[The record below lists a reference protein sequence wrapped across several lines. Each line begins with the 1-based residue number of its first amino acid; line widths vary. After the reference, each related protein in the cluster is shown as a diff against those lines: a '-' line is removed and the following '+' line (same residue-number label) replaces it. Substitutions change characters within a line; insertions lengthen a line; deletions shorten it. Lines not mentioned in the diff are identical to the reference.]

1 MAITVNL
8 TNITVDLTT
17 GIGTVVDG
25 STYTSPT
32 RATAGVYLKVYKTD
46 YAGSRSYLTTTSD
59 LSDPNVD
66 SQWAFPFSGG
76 DGWHQLAYV
85 AVPDYSG
92 ATNYAKYDAVFDPTN
107 KIVYRSKSAGNI
119 GNALANTTFWEVI
132 ADPAALA
139 FNVGTSTQSV
149 NLNTIT
155 SVVTYNIILSPTTK
169 QAAGTQAGQAFLE
182 ASSDY
187 RRSQDV
193 RLWELLDLAVVD
205 MDVCN
210 SRQEYS
216 LGELAARRAAYL
228 IDISQ

>member
-8 TNITVDLTT
+8 SNITVDLTT

-32 RATAGVYLKVYKTD
+32 RATVGVYLRVYKTD
-46 YAGSRSYLTTTSD
+46 YAGSRSYLTTTPNLAD
-59 LSDPNVD
+59 ANVD
-66 SQWAFPFSGG
+66 SQWTFPFSGG

-85 AVPDYSG
+85 AVPDYAGGTS
-92 ATNYAKYDAVFDPTN
+92 YAKYDAAFDPTN

-119 GNALANTTFWEVI
+119 GNALNNTTFWEVI
-132 ADPAALA
+132 PDPSALA
-139 FNVGTSTQSV
+139 FNIGLTTQSV
-149 NLNTIT
+149 NLNTNT
-155 SVVTYNIILSPTTK
+155 SAAVYNIVLNPITK

-216 LGELAARRAAYL
+216 LGEIAARRASYL
-228 IDISQ
+228 IQTS